1 MVATPFP
8 HVLAWHFAQVIQF
21 CGNRN
26 IFAADC
32 VWCNEPCADS
42 CSAVILRHAWLSP
55 WNKHIQLAESTRS
68 LVCVCFDFPGRMLCA
83 DLECLRWRISF
94 HFSVPIQTKHRAFY
108 LEATLTAFRGENGR
122 ISTGIDSNFARLVYF
137 WARKPRKTMF
147 FCFWPLLSG
156 LNIPRIVSGFEFRF
170 LLNHSFAFLKARFVS
185 KRSRAVLIARCF
197 RPSPQ
202 KFGFSRSVSAGK
214 GNWRDLVTRAA
225 AWPFDEVFV
234 GGPCFGLWC
243 RFSIERAPT
252 RLFHLPFDSFWAN
265 LTTHAKSEFSGFG
278 SKKWYPPYIY
288 KPGYLK

>member
-1 MVATPFP
+1 MSHAQIPAVQLFWGMHGLVLETSISNWQNQPDLLCVCVLIFPDGCCAQIWSVFVGESPFISRFPSRLSIGPSTWKPPLQLSGEKMVGFP
-8 HVLAWHFAQVIQF
+8 PESTQTLH
-21 CGNRN
+21 
-26 IFAADC
+26 
-32 VWCNEPCADS
+32 VWCISEP
-42 CSAVILRHAWLSP
+42 
-55 WNKHIQLAESTRS
+55 ES
-68 LVCVCFDFPGRMLCA
+68 
-83 DLECLRWRISF
+83 LE
-94 HFSVPIQTKHRAFY
+94 
-108 LEATLTAFRGENGR
+108 
-122 ISTGIDSNFARLVYF
+122 
-137 WARKPRKTMF
+137 KPCF